1 MNESIGDILRNK
13 RKELGYSLDDAADAT
28 NIRRRVL
35 ETFETGD
42 FAYFPPDGYARNM
55 ILSYARFLNMNVDDV
70 SRTYD
75 IQRNEFESRNT
86 PEFAASND
94 IERMKRRANAA
105 NDRAAKAEGKEQEEQ
120 DSSKQMASSIKVI
133 PRSSRNATSYS
144 RRAGRQIA
152 SDFQTDSFS
161 PVEFANDSSRQKTN
175 RHRRHISASDLHAA
189 DNYSNSSSRS
199 SRLSKS
205 ESTDRNRRFNSR
217 SAAQTTTE
225 KDPYTTG
232 RLSDITAGFHKVDFN
247 KESESAQVEQDF
259 EESSNYELRE
269 RNRKTKPTARG
280 SRSNSSSSIPHNHDV
295 VVQGPVHR
303 IINAIISIFKDR
315 RTRLIAIA
323 VIFIVLAIVVA
334 ASLLISSASN
344 NENSND
350 VIEVQGGA
358 EGDSSTSTTS
368 DEAGNTTATVTT
380 ANGNPV
386 VITLEVEE
394 GKTSLINV
402 TYDDDI
408 AYNGTAVGPWKREF
422 NVTKSFNASFGTPD
436 SVKVTENGK
445 EIAITSNEDGTGT
458 LTVNIQAAGLA
469 ESSK

>member
-55 ILSYARFLNMNVDDV
+55 ILSYARFLNMNTDDV
-70 SRTYD
+70 LRTYD

-120 DSSKQMASSIKVI
+120 DSSKQMASSIKVV
-133 PRSSRNATSYS
+133 PRASRKRSTYS
-144 RRAGRQIA
+144 RYTQQR
-152 SDFQTDSFS
+152 SVNDFQSNDNDSFNS
-161 PVEFANDSSRQKTN
+161 YNGGSQQKIN
-175 RHRRHISASDLHAA
+175 KNRRHISASDLHAA
-189 DNYSNSSSRS
+189 DNYSSTSPHNARLSSSD
-199 SRLSKS
+199 
-205 ESTDRNRRFNSR
+205 STDRNRRFNS
-217 SAAQTTTE
+217 

-232 RLSDITAGFHKVDFN
+232 RLSDITAGFHKVDLN
-247 KESESAQVEQDF
+247 KENESAQFEQDF
-259 EESSNYELRE
+259 EEFSNYELRE

-280 SRSNSSSSIPHNHDV
+280 SKSNSSSSIPHNHDV

-323 VIFIVLAIVVA
+323 VIFIVVAIVVA

-344 NENSND
+344 NENKND

-358 EGDSSTSTTS
+358 EGDSSTSTSS

-445 EIAITSNEDGTGT
+445 EIAISSNEDGTGT